1 MSGLVSA
8 LLNATNFRTPFLRT
22 LIPSIGLAYGLQ
34 AAVAIPSILGQTER
48 FYDASGS
55 VTYIACTALSLYLPT
70 LRARLAPGT
79 ASGQT
84 AAWPSL
90 LASLTSKGGVGLWN
104 WRQVVLS
111 AAVSIWAARLG
122 SFLFSRVTSEGGRDS
137 RFDSIRGSPAKFGV
151 AFFLQATWVSLCLMP
166 VLAVNSIPSAAL
178 GALPFFTITDI
189 LGLLMYV
196 GGITFEAT
204 ADKQKSQ
211 WMQEK
216 KEKRHNEDFL
226 TRGLWSKSRHP
237 NYFGEST
244 LWTGIATTAAGV
256 MLSSAGQAGMGFSG
270 SGAARLGALAMAGI
284 SPAFVTFL
292 LLKVSGIPMSEN
304 KYDERYGN
312 RKDYQEWKKNTKHS
326 MAWQPGIVARD
337 TIARGLD
344 SAALR
349 ERTFPR
355 VYEYLKSVEIN
366 YATYGPFDREDANV
380 QIPFSTLPLVEHCSL
395 LLPVWQVASNQIDIY
410 EMTLNMGMTPKWPTL
425 HERLTRSQA
434 AYAAPFTIPCPCF
447 SLAVFGGDRACYS
460 QLARQIYNFLL
471 SKILER
477 NVTPVG
483 SQDSWFFKLRTQ
495 NFIVMVYDP
504 AKITDYNLWTLG
516 PFPTLRRASHPDQN
530 SDAVLN
536 ALHQK
541 IQTICE
547 IFLPSMNPIERACLP
562 HWCRMMPPL
571 SGGYDP
577 DERDEHGR
585 VVDGRIT
592 TSALLVP
599 SNFHAD
605 WAGMQRS
612 MDRMIQAEGLVGKVQ
627 VRIVEELDLP
637 VF

>member
-90 LASLTSKGGVGLWN
+90 LASFTSKGGVGLWN

-211 WMQEK
+211 WMEEK

-312 RKDYQEWKKNTKHS
+312 RKDYQEWKKNTKRP
-326 MAWQPGIVARD
+326 MAWQASIVARD

-447 SLAVFGGDRACYS
+447 SLAVYGGDRACYS

-477 NVTPVG
+477 N
-483 SQDSWFFKLRTQ
+483 

-571 SGGYDP
+571 SGKYDP
-577 DERDEHGR
+577 DERDEYGR
-585 VVDGRIT
+585 VVDGRMV

-599 SNFHAD
+599 GNFHAD
-605 WAGMQRS
+605 WAGMQHS